1 MNESPRA
8 LRLRSSARGIVIV
21 VILFVY
27 GWLVRQPQGA
37 FIEGLLIAAAL
48 QAGVLLARR
57 FAPVAR
63 LPQAVYILELLA
75 DGVTVLLFAL
85 GVLGGIATPPSD
97 F

>member
-1 MNESPRA
+1 MNESPRE
-8 LRLRSSARGIVIV
+8 LRLGSSARGVVIV

-48 QAGVLLARR
+48 QGGVLLLRR
-57 FAPVAR
+57 FTPRALV
-63 LPQAVYILELLA
+63 PQAVFILELAA
-75 DGVTVLLFAL
+75 DGITVLLFAL
-85 GVLGGIATPPSD
+85 GVLGGIARPLAD